1 MFSSVRTR
9 FPLQA
14 SRVKNPGSDRGIR
27 QNQIQK
33 ASKTGKIPAFYS
45 TRVTQAVTGFA
56 LFGFQPHE
64 SMPKMPTKR

>member
-1 MFSSVRTR
+1 
-9 FPLQA
+9 
-14 SRVKNPGSDRGIR
+14 VKNPGSDRGIR